1 MTRFPVR
8 RLAPIVAG
16 LACAVYL
23 PRIIPAT
30 APIAERLIPGARLDV
45 VGSFAKLASLTAG
58 AVFGLRGALRLE
70 QGNRARASWIML
82 GAWLAL
88 FAAGQAALMFYLLVL
103 GRQPPLPSAGDV
115 GFLAGYAL
123 LIGASARFIAAYR
136 ASGFPVGTTRE
147 HLGIAAAA
155 AAVCALAG
163 WPVLAPI
170 VRANVPLGERLI
182 NVAYPVL
189 DFAALVPAVVML
201 RITLAFRGGKVWT
214 IWAALIAGCVLMAV
228 GDILF
233 AHLSSAKITAFA
245 PGVDLMYV
253 LGYFASACGVM
264 LQWEMLTE

>member
-1 MTRFPVR
+1 M
-8 RLAPIVAG
+8 APIVAG

-23 PRIIPAT
+23 PRAIPAL
-30 APIAERLIPGARLDV
+30 APVAERLIPTSRVEV
-45 VGSFAKLASLTAG
+45 VGSFAKLASLAAG

-70 QGNRARASWIML
+70 KGNSAKLSWLML

-88 FAAGQAALMFYLLVL
+88 FTAGQAVLMYYPLVAHA
-103 GRQPPLPSAGDV
+103 QAPLPSVGDV
-115 GFLAGYAL
+115 FFLGGYAL
-123 LIGASARFIAAYR
+123 LIAASLRFIAVYR

-155 AAVCALAG
+155 GAVCALAG

-170 VRANVPLGERLI
+170 VRADVPLAERLI

-189 DFAALVPAVVML
+189 DFAALVPALVML

-233 AHLSSAKITAFA
+233 AYFSSAKITGFG
-245 PGVDLMYV
+245 PGMDLMYL